1 MRSSPTAVRMA
12 RHLTA
17 PSRLLLGGSPHLP
30 SGRSRRRATG
40 AWSNSLSGLEL
51 ERVSVRGGGGDGV
64 REVGEIDVVRGLE
77 QLLSETD
84 GLVRE
89 STGARLF
96 DGAPLNG
103 DRANERRPT
112 SAASPGLARSASRK
126 RKSATLPLMPS
137 SSPSLSRS
145 RWSSSTVAA
154 SACCSQERLTRR
166 ASAGAGAADRGMG
179 CNSWDEL
186 F

>member
-12 RHLTA
+12 RQLTA

-89 STGARLF
+89 STGALIS
-96 DGAPLNG
+96 DGAPLIG
-103 DRANERRPT
+103 DRANERWPT
-112 SAASPGLARSASRK
+112 SAATGARSASRK
-126 RKSATLPLMPS
+126 R
-137 SSPSLSRS
+137 
-145 RWSSSTVAA
+145 
-154 SACCSQERLTRR
+154 
-166 ASAGAGAADRGMG
+166 
-179 CNSWDEL
+179 
-186 F
+186 

>member
-12 RHLTA
+12 RQLTA

-64 REVGEIDVVRGLE
+64 REVGESDVVRGLE
-77 QLLSETD
+77 QLLSQTD

-112 SAASPGLARSASRK
+112 SAATQARSASRK

-166 ASAGAGAADRGMG
+166 ASAGAGTADRGMG